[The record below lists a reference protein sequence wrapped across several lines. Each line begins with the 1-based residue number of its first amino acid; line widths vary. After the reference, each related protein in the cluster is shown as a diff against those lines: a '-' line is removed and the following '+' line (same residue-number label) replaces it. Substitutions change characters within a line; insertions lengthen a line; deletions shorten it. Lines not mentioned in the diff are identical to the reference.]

1 MSAPIDALTQTTDAQ
16 PLPVLGRDV
25 TVPLVT
31 GGEVTYAALDYAAS
45 APALQR
51 VWDDVAAYAP
61 YYGSVHRG
69 AGYLSQLSTDL
80 FENSRRAVAEFLGCR
95 EDDQVV
101 FTRSTTDSLNLLAAV
116 LPAGCEVFVFETE
129 HHASLLPWR
138 DARVSYLN
146 APRTPGE
153 AVATLERALA
163 ARDLK
168 GPALVCVTGA
178 SNVTGELWPVRE
190 LAAVAHAHGARVV
203 LDAAQLAPHHP
214 VDIAELDV
222 DWVAFSGHK
231 LYAPFGSGVLAG
243 RADWLRDSE
252 PYLAGGG
259 ASRKVARRSDGG
271 VDVEWHTTAARHE
284 AGSPNV
290 IGVYAIA
297 SACKALTEA
306 GFDRLVAR
314 ERELVARVREGL
326 AEVPEVRVLSL
337 FGDDAPRVGVISF
350 VVDGWNS
357 SHFAA
362 ALSAEYGIGV
372 RDGLFCA
379 HPLVRTLLGGDAGDP
394 GSAARLTPVPARGRS
409 TRSGSASGPVRR
421 TSTSSGSPGP
431 SGNSSGTA
439 PAGTTAPRTA
449 VASPTAADARRSGV
463 EADRERRFQVVL
475 GVGTERHVRVRGLD
489 ARDLADAA
497 RDDVRQVVVPGD
509 PHHGDQIVGAGD
521 GEDLAD
527 AFQRRDGLGDLGDP
541 VDAGLDEH
549 DRGDH
554 G

>member
-1 MSAPIDALTQTTDAQ
+1 MSVLAAATDQSFCA
-16 PLPVLGRDV
+16 PLPVLGKDV

-80 FENSRRAVAEFLGCR
+80 FESSRVTVAEFLGCR
-95 EDDQVV
+95 DDDQVV
-101 FTRSTTDSLNLLAAV
+101 FTRSTTDSLNLLAAA
-116 LPAGCEVFVFETE
+116 LPADCQVFVFETE

-138 DARVSYLN
+138 DARVTYLN
-146 APRTPGE
+146 APRTPDQ
-153 AVATLERALA
+153 AVETLERALA
-163 ARDLK
+163 GRDPY

-178 SNVTGELWPVRE
+178 SNVTGELWPVKE
-190 LAAVAHAHGARVV
+190 LAAAAHAHGARIV

-243 RADWLRDSE
+243 RSDWLTAAE

-259 ASRKVARRSDGG
+259 ASRQVARRADGG

-290 IGVYAIA
+290 IGVYSIA

-306 GFDRLVAR
+306 GFDSLVAR
-314 ERELVARVREGL
+314 EQRLVAEVRAGL
-326 AEVPEVRVLSL
+326 AEVPEVKVLSL

-350 VVDGWNS
+350 VVAGWNS

-379 HPLVRTLLGGDAGDP
+379 HPLVRTLLGSDPQDVGECGAPEAEPGEKSLNAIRVSFGAG
-394 GSAARLTPVPARGRS
+394 TPDEHVERFLRAVKELVSEGAQWKYRTEDGRCVPDR
-409 TRSGSASGPVRR
+409 
-421 TSTSSGSPGP
+421 
-431 SGNSSGTA
+431 GTA
-439 PAGTTAPRTA
+439 T
-449 VASPTAADARRSGV
+449 
-463 EADRERRFQVVL
+463 QV
-475 GVGTERHVRVRGLD
+475 
-489 ARDLADAA
+489 
-497 RDDVRQVVVPGD
+497 
-509 PHHGDQIVGAGD
+509 
-521 GEDLAD
+521 
-527 AFQRRDGLGDLGDP
+527 
-541 VDAGLDEH
+541 
-549 DRGDH
+549 
-554 G
+554 

>member
-1 MSAPIDALTQTTDAQ
+1 MSASLNATAEHASADAVRADAVCVE
-16 PLPVLGRDV
+16 PLSVLGRDV

-80 FENSRRAVAEFLGCR
+80 FEQSRVTVAEFLDCR
-95 EDDQVV
+95 PADQVI
-101 FTRSTTDSLNLLAAV
+101 FTRSTTDSLNLLAAA
-116 LPAGCEVFVFETE
+116 LPADCQVFVFETE
-129 HHASLLPWR
+129 HHASLLPWA
-138 DARVSYLN
+138 DARVTYLN
-146 APRTPGE
+146 APRTPDE
-153 AVATLERALA
+153 AIATLERALA
-163 ARDLK
+163 GRDPH

-190 LAAVAHAHGARVV
+190 LAAAAHAHGARIV

-214 VDIAELDV
+214 VSVRELDV

-243 RADWLRDSE
+243 RADWLREAE

-259 ASRKVARRSDGG
+259 ASRKVARREDGG

-290 IGVYAIA
+290 IGVYSIA
-297 SACKALTEA
+297 SACRALTET
-306 GFDRLVAR
+306 GFEGLVAR
-314 ERELVARVREGL
+314 ERQLIAKVREGL
-326 AEVPEVRVLSL
+326 AGVPEVRVLSL
-337 FGDDAPRVGVISF
+337 FGDDSPRVGVISF

-379 HPLVRTLLGGDAGDP
+379 HPLVRTLLGSEPQTQGECGAPEAAP
-394 GSAARLTPVPARGRS
+394 GERSEVGVPPAEGWGRS
-409 TRSGSASGPVRR
+409 LNAIRVSFG
-421 TSTSSGSPGP
+421 
-431 SGNSSGTA
+431 
-439 PAGTTAPRTA
+439 AGTP
-449 VASPTAADARRSGV
+449 
-463 EADRERRFQVVL
+463 
-475 GVGTERHVRVRGLD
+475 
-489 ARDLADAA
+489 
-497 RDDVRQVVVPGD
+497 
-509 PHHGDQIVGAGD
+509 
-521 GEDLAD
+521 
-527 AFQRRDGLGDLGDP
+527 
-541 VDAGLDEH
+541 DEH
-549 DRGDH
+549 VDRFVRAVRELVADGAKWSYRTEE
-554 G
+554 GRCVPVS

>member
-1 MSAPIDALTQTTDAQ
+1 MSAPTPASVAAVAAVAAASAVAA

-80 FENSRRAVAEFLGCR
+80 FENARRTVADFLGCR
-95 EDDQVV
+95 DDDQVV
-101 FTRSTTDSLNLLAAV
+101 FTRSTTDSLNLLAAA
-116 LPAGCEVFVFETE
+116 LPAGSRVFVFETE

-138 DARVSYLN
+138 EADVTYLD
-146 APRTPGE
+146 APRTPAQ
-153 AVATLERALA
+153 AVETLERALA
-163 ARDLK
+163 AREPY

-190 LAAVAHAHGARVV
+190 LAAAAHAHGARIV

-214 VDIAELDV
+214 VSVTDLDV

-243 RADWLRDSE
+243 RADWLREAE

-259 ASRKVARRSDGG
+259 ASRRVSRRADGG
-271 VDVEWHTTAARHE
+271 VDVQWHDSAARHE

-290 IGVYAIA
+290 IGAYAVA

-306 GFDRLVAR
+306 GFDTLVAR
-314 ERELVARVREGL
+314 EEYLIRKVREGL
-326 AEVPEVRVLSL
+326 ADVPEVRVLSL
-337 FGDDAPRVGVISF
+337 FGDDAPRVGVLSF
-350 VVDGWNS
+350 VVEGWNS

-379 HPLVRTLLGGDAGDP
+379 HPLLRTLLGSDPQAQGECGAPEAAPGEKSLNAVRVSFGAGTPDEHVERFVNAVKELVSDGARWNYRTEDGRCVP
-394 GSAARLTPVPARGRS
+394 DTASAAD
-409 TRSGSASGPVRR
+409 
-421 TSTSSGSPGP
+421 
-431 SGNSSGTA
+431 TA
-439 PAGTTAPRTA
+439 PAT
-449 VASPTAADARRSGV
+449 DA
-463 EADRERRFQVVL
+463 
-475 GVGTERHVRVRGLD
+475 
-489 ARDLADAA
+489 
-497 RDDVRQVVVPGD
+497 
-509 PHHGDQIVGAGD
+509 
-521 GEDLAD
+521 
-527 AFQRRDGLGDLGDP
+527 
-541 VDAGLDEH
+541 
-549 DRGDH
+549 
-554 G
+554 

>member
-1 MSAPIDALTQTTDAQ
+1 MSVVTAATDRSICS
-16 PLPVLGRDV
+16 PLPVLGKDV

-80 FENSRRAVAEFLGCR
+80 FENSRKAVAEFLGCR
-95 EDDQVV
+95 AGDQVI
-101 FTRSTTDSLNLLAAV
+101 FTRSTTDSLNLLAAAV
-116 LPAGCEVFVFETE
+116 PADCQVFVYETE

-138 DARVSYLN
+138 DARVTYLN
-146 APRTPGE
+146 APRTPAQAVE
-153 AVATLERALA
+153 ALERALA
-163 ARDLK
+163 GRDPH

-178 SNVTGELWPVRE
+178 SNVTGELWPVKE
-190 LAAVAHAHGARVV
+190 LAAAAHAHGARIV

-214 VDIAELDV
+214 VDIDELDV

-243 RADWLRDSE
+243 RADWLQDAE

-259 ASRKVARRSDGG
+259 ASRKVARRTDGG
-271 VDVEWHTTAARHE
+271 VDVEWHSTAARHE

-290 IGVYAIA
+290 IGVYSIA

-306 GFDRLVAR
+306 GFDRLVGR
-314 ERELVARVREGL
+314 EQQLVTRVREGL
-326 AEVPEVRVLSL
+326 AEVPQVKVLSL

-350 VVDGWNS
+350 VVEGWNS

-379 HPLVRTLLGGDAGDP
+379 HPLVRTLLGSDPQDP
-394 GSAARLTPVPARGRS
+394 GECGAPEAEPGERSLNAIRVSFGAGTPDEHIERFVRAVKELVSEGAQWKYRTEDGRCVPDR
-409 TRSGSASGPVRR
+409 
-421 TSTSSGSPGP
+421 
-431 SGNSSGTA
+431 GTA
-439 PAGTTAPRTA
+439 
-449 VASPTAADARRSGV
+449 
-463 EADRERRFQVVL
+463 QV
-475 GVGTERHVRVRGLD
+475 
-489 ARDLADAA
+489 
-497 RDDVRQVVVPGD
+497 
-509 PHHGDQIVGAGD
+509 
-521 GEDLAD
+521 
-527 AFQRRDGLGDLGDP
+527 
-541 VDAGLDEH
+541 
-549 DRGDH
+549 
-554 G
+554 

>member
-1 MSAPIDALTQTTDAQ
+1 MSAALNSAALKSATATATATADVAVSVSVDPACAE
-16 PLPVLGRDV
+16 PLAVLGREV

-45 APALQR
+45 TPALQR

-80 FENSRRAVAEFLGCR
+80 FEQSRVTVAEFLDCR
-95 EDDQVV
+95 PGDQVV

-116 LPAGCEVFVFETE
+116 IPAGCQVFVFETE
-129 HHASLLPWR
+129 HHASLLPWTN
-138 DARVSYLN
+138 ARVTYLN
-146 APRTPGE
+146 APRTPDE

-163 ARDLK
+163 DRDPY

-178 SNVTGELWPVRE
+178 SNVTGELWPVKE
-190 LAAVAHAHGARVV
+190 LAAAAHAHGARIV

-214 VDIAELDV
+214 VSVRELDV

-243 RADWLRDSE
+243 RADWLQEAE

-259 ASRKVARRSDGG
+259 ASRKVARREDGG

-290 IGVYAIA
+290 IGVYSIA
-297 SACKALTEA
+297 SACKALNEA
-306 GFDRLVAR
+306 GFENLVAR
-314 ERELVARVREGL
+314 ERQLIARVRAGL
-326 AEVPEVRVLSL
+326 AEVPAVRVLSL
-337 FGDDAPRVGVISF
+337 FGDGAPRVGVISF

-379 HPLVRTLLGGDAGDP
+379 HPLVRTLLGSEPQAQGECGAPETAPGERSLNAIRVSFGAG
-394 GSAARLTPVPARGRS
+394 TPDEHVERFVRAVKELVADGAKWQYRTEEGRCVPA
-409 TRSGSASGPVRR
+409 V
-421 TSTSSGSPGP
+421 
-431 SGNSSGTA
+431 
-439 PAGTTAPRTA
+439 
-449 VASPTAADARRSGV
+449 
-463 EADRERRFQVVL
+463 
-475 GVGTERHVRVRGLD
+475 
-489 ARDLADAA
+489 
-497 RDDVRQVVVPGD
+497 
-509 PHHGDQIVGAGD
+509 
-521 GEDLAD
+521 
-527 AFQRRDGLGDLGDP
+527 
-541 VDAGLDEH
+541 
-549 DRGDH
+549 
-554 G
+554 

>member
-1 MSAPIDALTQTTDAQ
+1 MSASLNAVATVATATATATTAAAQ
-16 PLPVLGRDV
+16 DPACAEPLAVLGRDV

-80 FENSRRAVAEFLGCR
+80 FEQSRVTVAEFLDCR
-95 EDDQVV
+95 PADQVV

-116 LPAGCEVFVFETE
+116 LPAGCQVFVFETE
-129 HHASLLPWR
+129 HHASLLPWTN
-138 DARVSYLN
+138 AQVTYLD
-146 APRTPGE
+146 APRTPDE
-153 AVATLERALA
+153 AVAILERALA
-163 ARDLK
+163 DRDPY

-178 SNVTGELWPVRE
+178 SNVTGELWPVKE
-190 LAAVAHAHGARVV
+190 LAAAAHAHGARIV

-214 VDIAELDV
+214 VSVRDLDV

-243 RADWLRDSE
+243 RADWLQEAD

-259 ASRKVARRSDGG
+259 ASRKVSRREDGG

-290 IGVYAIA
+290 IGVYSIA
-297 SACKALTEA
+297 STCRALTEA
-306 GFDRLVAR
+306 GFETLVAR
-314 ERELVARVREGL
+314 EQRLVARVREGL
-326 AEVPEVRVLSL
+326 ADVPAVRVLSL

-379 HPLVRTLLGGDAGDP
+379 HPLVRTLLGSEPQAQGECGAPEAAP
-394 GSAARLTPVPARGRS
+394 GERS
-409 TRSGSASGPVRR
+409 LNAIRVSFG
-421 TSTSSGSPGP
+421 
-431 SGNSSGTA
+431 
-439 PAGTTAPRTA
+439 AGTP
-449 VASPTAADARRSGV
+449 
-463 EADRERRFQVVL
+463 
-475 GVGTERHVRVRGLD
+475 
-489 ARDLADAA
+489 
-497 RDDVRQVVVPGD
+497 
-509 PHHGDQIVGAGD
+509 
-521 GEDLAD
+521 
-527 AFQRRDGLGDLGDP
+527 
-541 VDAGLDEH
+541 DEH
-549 DRGDH
+549 VDRFLGAVRELVAD
-554 G
+554 GAKWQYRTEEGRCVPLRGASARA

>member
-1 MSAPIDALTQTTDAQ
+1 MSATLNAAATSTIATAAAVTTAVTVDPACAE

-80 FENSRRAVAEFLGCR
+80 FEQSRVTVAEFLDCR
-95 EDDQVV
+95 PTDQVI

-116 LPAGCEVFVFETE
+116 VPADCQVFVFETE
-129 HHASLLPWR
+129 HHASLLPWTN
-138 DARVSYLN
+138 AQVTYLN
-146 APRTPGE
+146 APRTPDE

-163 ARDLK
+163 DRTASIEEGH

-178 SNVTGELWPVRE
+178 SNVTGELWPVKE
-190 LAAVAHAHGARVV
+190 LAAVAHAHGARIV

-214 VDIAELDV
+214 VSVQDLDV

-243 RADWLRDSE
+243 RADWLQQAE

-259 ASRKVARRSDGG
+259 ASRKVTRRVSGEDAGG

-290 IGVYAIA
+290 IGVYSIA
-297 SACKALTEA
+297 AACKALNEA
-306 GFDRLVAR
+306 GFDSLVAR
-314 ERELVARVREGL
+314 ERHLIAKVRGGL
-326 AEVPEVRVLSL
+326 AEVPAVRVLSL

-379 HPLVRTLLGGDAGDP
+379 HPLVRTLLGSEPQEPGECGAPEAAPGERSLNAIRVSFGAG
-394 GSAARLTPVPARGRS
+394 TPDEHVERFVRAVKELVADGAKWQYRTEEGRCVPA
-409 TRSGSASGPVRR
+409 V
-421 TSTSSGSPGP
+421 
-431 SGNSSGTA
+431 
-439 PAGTTAPRTA
+439 
-449 VASPTAADARRSGV
+449 
-463 EADRERRFQVVL
+463 
-475 GVGTERHVRVRGLD
+475 
-489 ARDLADAA
+489 
-497 RDDVRQVVVPGD
+497 
-509 PHHGDQIVGAGD
+509 
-521 GEDLAD
+521 
-527 AFQRRDGLGDLGDP
+527 
-541 VDAGLDEH
+541 
-549 DRGDH
+549 
-554 G
+554 

>member
-1 MSAPIDALTQTTDAQ
+1 MSVRPHTVETATAAVRAPGTAATVGNATPGTLAVAVDDDPCCDA

-80 FENSRRAVAEFLGCR
+80 FENSRVTVHEFLDCR
-95 EDDQVV
+95 EGDQVV
-101 FTRSTTDSLNLLAAV
+101 FTRSTTDSLNLLAGA
-116 LPAGCEVFVFETE
+116 LPEGCEVFVFETE
-129 HHASLLPWR
+129 HHASLLPWTS
-138 DARVSYLN
+138 ARVTYLN

-153 AVATLERALA
+153 AVRTLESALA
-163 ARDLK
+163 GRDPH

-190 LAAVAHAHGARVV
+190 LAAAAHAHGARIV
-203 LDAAQLAPHHP
+203 LDAAQLAPHHR
-214 VDIAELDV
+214 VSVRELDV

-243 RADWLRDSE
+243 RADWLQGAE

-259 ASRKVARRSDGG
+259 ASRKVARRADGG

-297 SACKALTEA
+297 SACRALTEA
-306 GFDRLVAR
+306 GFDALVERERHLVAK
-314 ERELVARVREGL
+314 VRAGL

-350 VVDGWNS
+350 VVEGWNS

-379 HPLVRTLLGGDAGDP
+379 HPLVRTLLGSEPQEVGECGAPDAEPAGRSEAG
-394 GSAARLTPVPARGRS
+394 GSPADGRAGSLNAIRVSFGAGTPDEHVERFVRAVRELVRDGARWNYRTEDGRCVPA
-409 TRSGSASGPVRR
+409 V
-421 TSTSSGSPGP
+421 
-431 SGNSSGTA
+431 
-439 PAGTTAPRTA
+439 
-449 VASPTAADARRSGV
+449 
-463 EADRERRFQVVL
+463 
-475 GVGTERHVRVRGLD
+475 
-489 ARDLADAA
+489 
-497 RDDVRQVVVPGD
+497 
-509 PHHGDQIVGAGD
+509 
-521 GEDLAD
+521 
-527 AFQRRDGLGDLGDP
+527 
-541 VDAGLDEH
+541 
-549 DRGDH
+549 
-554 G
+554 

>member
-1 MSAPIDALTQTTDAQ
+1 MSVSTVALEQSVGA

-80 FENSRRAVAEFLGCR
+80 FENARRTVAAFLGCR
-95 EDDQVV
+95 AEDEVV
-101 FTRSTTDSLNLLAAV
+101 FTRSTTDSLNLLARAV
-116 LPAGCEVFVFETE
+116 PDDCRVFVFETE

-138 DARVSYLN
+138 DAQVTYLD
-146 APRTPGE
+146 APRTPE
-153 AVATLERALA
+153 QAVATLERALA
-163 ARDLK
+163 GREPD

-190 LAAVAHAHGARVV
+190 LAAAARAHGARIV

-214 VDIAELDV
+214 VSVTDLDV

-231 LYAPFGSGVLAG
+231 LYAPFGAGVLAG
-243 RADWLRDSE
+243 RADWLRRAE

-259 ASRKVARRSDGG
+259 ATRRVTRRTDGG
-271 VDVEWHTTAARHE
+271 VDVEWHESVARHE

-290 IGVYAIA
+290 IGAYSIA
-297 SACKALTEA
+297 SACEALSQA
-306 GFDRLVAR
+306 GFDTLVAR
-314 ERELVARVREGL
+314 EQYLIRKVREAL
-326 AEVPEVRVLSL
+326 AQVPEVKVLSL
-337 FGDDAPRVGVISF
+337 FGDDAPRVGVLSF
-350 VVDGWNS
+350 VVEGWNS

-379 HPLVRTLLGGDAGDP
+379 HPLVRTLLGSDPQTRGECGVPEAAAGE
-394 GSAARLTPVPARGRS
+394 TPLNA
-409 TRSGSASGPVRR
+409 VRI
-421 TSTSSGSPGP
+421 SFG
-431 SGNSSGTA
+431 
-439 PAGTTAPRTA
+439 AGTPDEHVERF
-449 VASPTAADARRSGV
+449 V
-463 EADRERRFQVVL
+463 EAVRELVRNGARWSYR
-475 GVGTERHVRVRGLD
+475 TEGGRC
-489 ARDLADAA
+489 
-497 RDDVRQVVVPGD
+497 VP
-509 PHHGDQIVGAGD
+509 VTEA
-521 GEDLAD
+521 
-527 AFQRRDGLGDLGDP
+527 
-541 VDAGLDEH
+541 
-549 DRGDH
+549 
-554 G
+554 

>member
-1 MSAPIDALTQTTDAQ
+1 MSVFTAAADQSLCA
-16 PLPVLGRDV
+16 PLPVLGDDV
-25 TVPLVT
+25 LVPLVT
-31 GGEVTYAALDYAAS
+31 GGEVGYAALDYAAS
-45 APALQR
+45 APALKR

-80 FENSRRAVAEFLGCR
+80 FESSRATVAEFLGCR
-95 EDDQVV
+95 PEDQVV
-101 FTRSTTDSLNLLAAV
+101 FTRSTTDSLNLLAAA
-116 LPAGCEVFVFETE
+116 LPADCRVFVFETE

-138 DARVSYLN
+138 DAHVTYLN
-146 APRTPGE
+146 APRTPAQ

-163 ARDLK
+163 DREPY

-190 LAAVAHAHGARVV
+190 LAAAAHAHGARIV

-243 RADWLRDSE
+243 RADWLRDAE

-259 ASRKVARRSDGG
+259 ASRTVARRADGG

-290 IGVYAIA
+290 IGVHSIA

-314 ERELVARVREGL
+314 EQRLVREVLTGL
-326 AEVPEVRVLSL
+326 AEVPEVKVLSL

-350 VVDGWNS
+350 VVEGWNS

-379 HPLVRTLLGGDAGDP
+379 HPLVRTLLGTDP
-394 GSAARLTPVPARGRS
+394 GEAGECGAPEAQPGERS
-409 TRSGSASGPVRR
+409 LNAIRVSFG
-421 TSTSSGSPGP
+421 
-431 SGNSSGTA
+431 
-439 PAGTTAPRTA
+439 AGTP
-449 VASPTAADARRSGV
+449 
-463 EADRERRFQVVL
+463 
-475 GVGTERHVRVRGLD
+475 
-489 ARDLADAA
+489 
-497 RDDVRQVVVPGD
+497 
-509 PHHGDQIVGAGD
+509 
-521 GEDLAD
+521 
-527 AFQRRDGLGDLGDP
+527 
-541 VDAGLDEH
+541 DEH
-549 DRGDH
+549 VERFLRAVRELVSDGARWKYRTEDGRCVPDRGAAQV
-554 G
+554 

>member
-1 MSAPIDALTQTTDAQ
+1 MSARPVAATATTAAVASDPCCAA

-80 FENSRRAVAEFLGCR
+80 FENSRATVHSFLDCR
-95 EDDQVV
+95 DGDQVV
-101 FTRSTTDSLNLLAAV
+101 FTRSTTDSLNLLAAA
-116 LPAGCEVFVFETE
+116 LPADCQVFVFETE
-129 HHASLLPWR
+129 HHASLLPWG
-138 DARVSYLN
+138 DSRVTYLN

-153 AVATLERALA
+153 AVRTLEHALA
-163 ARDLK
+163 ERDPY

-190 LAAVAHAHGARVV
+190 LAAAAHAHGARIV

-214 VDIAELDV
+214 VSVRELDV

-243 RADWLRDSE
+243 RADWLQDAE

-259 ASRKVARRSDGG
+259 ASRRVARRADGG

-306 GFDRLVAR
+306 GFDTLV
-314 ERELVARVREGL
+314 EREQHLIAKVREGL

-379 HPLVRTLLGGDAGDP
+379 HPLVRTLLGSGPQEVGECGAPEAAPGERSLNAIRVSFGAG
-394 GSAARLTPVPARGRS
+394 TPDEHVERFVGAVRELVREGAQWTYHTEDGRCVPA
-409 TRSGSASGPVRR
+409 V
-421 TSTSSGSPGP
+421 
-431 SGNSSGTA
+431 
-439 PAGTTAPRTA
+439 
-449 VASPTAADARRSGV
+449 
-463 EADRERRFQVVL
+463 
-475 GVGTERHVRVRGLD
+475 
-489 ARDLADAA
+489 
-497 RDDVRQVVVPGD
+497 
-509 PHHGDQIVGAGD
+509 
-521 GEDLAD
+521 
-527 AFQRRDGLGDLGDP
+527 
-541 VDAGLDEH
+541 
-549 DRGDH
+549 
-554 G
+554 

>member
-1 MSAPIDALTQTTDAQ
+1 MSVSTAAVDQSVCA
-16 PLPVLGRDV
+16 PLPVLGADV

-31 GGEVTYAALDYAAS
+31 GGDVTYAALDYAAS

-80 FENSRRAVAEFLGCR
+80 FEASRVTVAEFLGCR
-95 EDDQVV
+95 ADDQVV
-101 FTRSTTDSLNLLAAV
+101 FTRSTTDSLNLLAAA
-116 LPAGCEVFVFETE
+116 LPADCQVFVFETE

-138 DARVSYLN
+138 DARVTCLD
-146 APRTPGE
+146 APRTPDQ

-163 ARDLK
+163 GRDPH

-178 SNVTGELWPVRE
+178 SNVTGELWPVKE
-190 LAAVAHAHGARVV
+190 LAAAAHAHGARIV

-214 VDIAELDV
+214 VDIAGLDV

-243 RADWLRDSE
+243 RADWLVDAD

-259 ASRKVARRSDGG
+259 ASRKVARRADGG

-290 IGVYAIA
+290 IGVYSIA

-314 ERELVARVREGL
+314 EQQLVTRVREGL
-326 AEVPEVRVLSL
+326 AGVPEVKVLSL

-350 VVDGWNS
+350 VVEGWNS

-379 HPLVRTLLGGDAGDP
+379 HPLVRTLLGSEPQDP
-394 GSAARLTPVPARGRS
+394 GECGAPEAAPGERS
-409 TRSGSASGPVRR
+409 LNAIRVSFG
-421 TSTSSGSPGP
+421 
-431 SGNSSGTA
+431 
-439 PAGTTAPRTA
+439 AGTP
-449 VASPTAADARRSGV
+449 
-463 EADRERRFQVVL
+463 
-475 GVGTERHVRVRGLD
+475 
-489 ARDLADAA
+489 
-497 RDDVRQVVVPGD
+497 
-509 PHHGDQIVGAGD
+509 
-521 GEDLAD
+521 
-527 AFQRRDGLGDLGDP
+527 
-541 VDAGLDEH
+541 DEH
-549 DRGDH
+549 IDRFLGAVRELVGKGARWTYRTEDGRCVPDRGAAQV
-554 G
+554 

>member
-1 MSAPIDALTQTTDAQ
+1 MSVSTAAAGQSVCT

-80 FENSRRAVAEFLGCR
+80 FENARRTVAEFLDCR
-95 EDDQVV
+95 PADQVV
-101 FTRSTTDSLNLLAAV
+101 FTRSTTDSLNLLARAI
-116 LPAGCEVFVFETE
+116 PAGCQVFVFETE
-129 HHASLLPWR
+129 HHASLLPWQ
-138 DARVSYLN
+138 DAQVTYLN
-146 APRTPGE
+146 APRTPQQ
-153 AVATLERALA
+153 AVETLERALA
-163 ARDLK
+163 GRTGSSEGGH

-190 LAAVAHAHGARVV
+190 LAAAAHAHGARIV

-214 VDIAELDV
+214 LSVTDLDV

-243 RADWLRDSE
+243 RADWLQAAE

-259 ASRKVARRSDGG
+259 ASRKVTRREDGG
-271 VDVEWHTTAARHE
+271 VAVEWHETAARHE

-290 IGVYAIA
+290 IGAHAIA

-306 GFDRLVAR
+306 GWDTLVAR
-314 ERELVARVREGL
+314 EQHLVRTVREGL
-326 AEVPEVRVLSL
+326 AEVPEVRILSL
-337 FGDDAPRVGVISF
+337 FGDDAPRVGVLSF
-350 VVDGWNS
+350 VVEGWNS

-379 HPLVRTLLGGDAGDP
+379 HPLVRTLLGSDPQTQGECGAPEAAPGEKSLNAIRVSFGAG
-394 GSAARLTPVPARGRS
+394 TPDEHVERFVNAVRELVTDGAKWQYRTEDGRCVPA
-409 TRSGSASGPVRR
+409 V
-421 TSTSSGSPGP
+421 
-431 SGNSSGTA
+431 
-439 PAGTTAPRTA
+439 
-449 VASPTAADARRSGV
+449 
-463 EADRERRFQVVL
+463 
-475 GVGTERHVRVRGLD
+475 
-489 ARDLADAA
+489 
-497 RDDVRQVVVPGD
+497 
-509 PHHGDQIVGAGD
+509 
-521 GEDLAD
+521 
-527 AFQRRDGLGDLGDP
+527 
-541 VDAGLDEH
+541 
-549 DRGDH
+549 
-554 G
+554 

>member
-1 MSAPIDALTQTTDAQ
+1 MPAAAATVAETSTVAAEPSVCA

-25 TVPLVT
+25 AVPLVT

-80 FENSRRAVAEFLGCR
+80 FENARRTVAEFLDCR
-95 EDDQVV
+95 ADDHLV
-101 FTRSTTDSLNLLAAV
+101 FTRSTTDSLNLLAAA
-116 LPAGCEVFVFETE
+116 LPDGCEVFVFETE
-129 HHASLLPWR
+129 HHAALLPWR
-138 DARVSYLN
+138 RAGRVTFLDAPDSP
-146 APRTPGE
+146 AQ
-153 AVATLERALA
+153 AVETLERALA
-163 ARDLK
+163 DRDPH

-190 LAAVAHAHGARVV
+190 LAAAAHAHGARIV
-203 LDAAQLAPHHP
+203 LDAAQLAPHRA
-214 VDIAELDV
+214 VSVRDLDV

-243 RADWLRDSE
+243 RADWLRAAE

-259 ASRKVARRSDGG
+259 ASRTVARREDGG
-271 VDVEWHTTAARHE
+271 VDVQWHETAARHE

-290 IGVYAIA
+290 IGAYAIA

-306 GFDRLVAR
+306 GFDALA
-314 ERELVARVREGL
+314 EREDALVRAVREGL
-326 AEVPEVRVLSL
+326 ADVPEVRFLSL
-337 FGDDAPRVGVISF
+337 FGDDAPRVGVLSF

-379 HPLVRTLLGGDAGDP
+379 HPLVRRLLGGDTGGAGECGAP
-394 GSAARLTPVPARGRS
+394 EAGALNAIRVSLGAGTPEEHVARFVRAVRELVRDGARWTYRTVDGRCVPD
-409 TRSGSASGPVRR
+409 
-421 TSTSSGSPGP
+421 P
-431 SGNSSGTA
+431 SGRA
-439 PAGTTAPRTA
+439 
-449 VASPTAADARRSGV
+449 
-463 EADRERRFQVVL
+463 
-475 GVGTERHVRVRGLD
+475 
-489 ARDLADAA
+489 
-497 RDDVRQVVVPGD
+497 
-509 PHHGDQIVGAGD
+509 
-521 GEDLAD
+521 
-527 AFQRRDGLGDLGDP
+527 
-541 VDAGLDEH
+541 
-549 DRGDH
+549 
-554 G
+554 

>member
-1 MSAPIDALTQTTDAQ
+1 MSARPNAAATTTPSDDPACAA
-16 PLPVLGRDV
+16 PLPVLGREV

-80 FENSRRAVAEFLGCR
+80 FENSRRTVAEFLGCR
-95 EDDQVV
+95 PGDEVV

-116 LPAGCEVFVFETE
+116 VPAECEVFVFETE

-138 DARVSYLN
+138 DARVTYLN

-163 ARDLK
+163 GRGSA

-190 LAAVAHAHGARVV
+190 LAAAAHAGGARIV

-243 RADWLRDSE
+243 RADWLQDAE

-259 ASRKVARRSDGG
+259 ASRKVARRADGG
-271 VDVEWHTTAARHE
+271 VDVDWHTTAARHE

-297 SACKALTEA
+297 SACKALTDA
-306 GFDRLVAR
+306 GFDTLVAR
-314 ERELVARVREGL
+314 EQRLVARVREGL
-326 AEVPEVRVLSL
+326 AGVPEVKVLSL
-337 FGDDAPRVGVISF
+337 FGEDAPRVGVLSF
-350 VVDGWNS
+350 VVEGWNS

-379 HPLVRTLLGGDAGDP
+379 HPLVRTLLDSDPQDP
-394 GSAARLTPVPARGRS
+394 GECGAPEAEPGERS
-409 TRSGSASGPVRR
+409 LNAIRVSFG
-421 TSTSSGSPGP
+421 
-431 SGNSSGTA
+431 
-439 PAGTTAPRTA
+439 AGTP
-449 VASPTAADARRSGV
+449 
-463 EADRERRFQVVL
+463 
-475 GVGTERHVRVRGLD
+475 
-489 ARDLADAA
+489 
-497 RDDVRQVVVPGD
+497 
-509 PHHGDQIVGAGD
+509 
-521 GEDLAD
+521 
-527 AFQRRDGLGDLGDP
+527 
-541 VDAGLDEH
+541 DEH
-549 DRGDH
+549 VDRFVRAVRELVTDGARWNYRTEDGRCVPDRG
-554 G
+554 

>member
-1 MSAPIDALTQTTDAQ
+1 MPARPAATATATATASAVAACE
-16 PLPVLGRDV
+16 PLPVLGSDV
-25 TVPLVT
+25 LVPLVT

-45 APALQR
+45 APALRR
-51 VWDDVAAYAP
+51 VWDDIAAYAP

-80 FENSRRAVAEFLGCR
+80 FENSRKDVAAFLGCR

-116 LPAGCEVFVFETE
+116 APRGTEVFVFETE
-129 HHASLLPWR
+129 HHASLLPWEQR
-138 DARVSYLN
+138 EDVTVRYLS
-146 APRTPGE
+146 APRSPRQ
-153 AVATLERALA
+153 AVETLEKALA
-163 ARDLK
+163 GRAG

-190 LAAVAHAHGARVV
+190 LATAAHAHGARIV

-214 VDIAELDV
+214 VDIAEADI

-231 LYAPFGSGVLAG
+231 LYAPFGAGVLAG
-243 RADWLRDSE
+243 RADWLRE
-252 PYLAGGG
+252 ARPYLAGGG
-259 ASRKVARRSDGG
+259 ASRKVRRREDGG

-306 GFDRLVAR
+306 GFEGLVAR
-314 ERELVARVREGL
+314 ERQLIEKVRAGL

-337 FGDDAPRVGVISF
+337 FGDDAPRVGVLSF
-350 VVDGWNS
+350 VVEGWNS

-379 HPLVRTLLGGDAGDP
+379 HPLVRTLLDSEPDEP
-394 GSAARLTPVPARGRS
+394 GECGAPEAAPGERS
-409 TRSGSASGPVRR
+409 LNAIRVSFG
-421 TSTSSGSPGP
+421 
-431 SGNSSGTA
+431 
-439 PAGTTAPRTA
+439 AGTP
-449 VASPTAADARRSGV
+449 DEHV
-463 EADRERRFQVVL
+463 ERF
-475 GVGTERHVRVRGLD
+475 
-489 ARDLADAA
+489 
-497 RDDVRQVVVPGD
+497 
-509 PHHGDQIVGAGD
+509 VGAVK
-521 GEDLAD
+521 ELV
-527 AFQRRDGLGDLGDP
+527 RDGARWSYRTEEGRCVP
-541 VDAGLDEH
+541 
-549 DRGDH
+549 DRG
-554 G
+554 

>member
-1 MSAPIDALTQTTDAQ
+1 MSASLNAVTAAAVTAAAATAVDPACAE

-80 FENSRRAVAEFLGCR
+80 FEQSRVTVAGFLDCR
-95 EDDQVV
+95 PSDQVI

-116 LPAGCEVFVFETE
+116 LPAGCQVFVFETE
-129 HHASLLPWR
+129 HHASLLPWV
-138 DARVSYLN
+138 DAQVTYLN
-146 APRTPGE
+146 APRTPDE

-163 ARDLK
+163 DREPH

-178 SNVTGELWPVRE
+178 SNVTGELWPVKE
-190 LAAVAHAHGARVV
+190 LAAAAHAHGARIV

-214 VDIAELDV
+214 VSVQDLDV

-243 RADWLRDSE
+243 RADWLREAE

-259 ASRKVARRSDGG
+259 ASRKVARREDGG

-290 IGVYAIA
+290 IGVYSIA

-306 GFDRLVAR
+306 GFENLVAR
-314 ERELVARVREGL
+314 ERHLIAKVREGL
-326 AEVPEVRVLSL
+326 ADVPAVRVLSL

-379 HPLVRTLLGGDAGDP
+379 HPLVRTLLGSEPQAQGECGAPEAAPGERSLNAIRVSFGAG
-394 GSAARLTPVPARGRS
+394 TPDEHVERFVRAVKELVADGAKWQYRTEEGRCVPA
-409 TRSGSASGPVRR
+409 V
-421 TSTSSGSPGP
+421 
-431 SGNSSGTA
+431 
-439 PAGTTAPRTA
+439 
-449 VASPTAADARRSGV
+449 
-463 EADRERRFQVVL
+463 
-475 GVGTERHVRVRGLD
+475 
-489 ARDLADAA
+489 
-497 RDDVRQVVVPGD
+497 
-509 PHHGDQIVGAGD
+509 
-521 GEDLAD
+521 
-527 AFQRRDGLGDLGDP
+527 
-541 VDAGLDEH
+541 
-549 DRGDH
+549 
-554 G
+554 

>member
-1 MSAPIDALTQTTDAQ
+1 MSVSTLAADQSVCA

-80 FENSRRAVAEFLGCR
+80 FENARRTVAEFLGCR
-95 EDDQVV
+95 DGDQVV
-101 FTRSTTDSLNLLAAV
+101 FTRSTTDSLNLLAAA
-116 LPAGCEVFVFETE
+116 LPAGCQVFVFETE

-138 DARVSYLN
+138 NAQVTYLDAPSS
-146 APRTPGE
+146 PRQ
-153 AVATLERALA
+153 AVETLERALA
-163 ARDLK
+163 GRHVH

-190 LAAVAHAHGARVV
+190 LAAAAHAHGARIV

-214 VDIAELDV
+214 VSVQDLDV

-231 LYAPFGSGVLAG
+231 LYAPFGCGVLAG
-243 RADWLRDSE
+243 RGAWLRQAE

-259 ASRKVARRSDGG
+259 ASRKVTRRADGG
-271 VDVEWHTTAARHE
+271 VDVEWHDSAARHE

-290 IGVYAIA
+290 IGAYAVA

-306 GFDRLVAR
+306 GFDTLVAR
-314 ERELVARVREGL
+314 EQYLVRKVRDGL
-326 AEVPEVRVLSL
+326 ADVPQVRFLSL
-337 FGDDAPRVGVISF
+337 FGDDAPRVGVLSF
-350 VVDGWNS
+350 VVEGWNS

-379 HPLVRTLLGGDAGDP
+379 HPLVRTLLGSDP
-394 GSAARLTPVPARGRS
+394 QTQGECGAPEAAPGE
-409 TRSGSASGPVRR
+409 
-421 TSTSSGSPGP
+421 TSLNAIRVSFG
-431 SGNSSGTA
+431 
-439 PAGTTAPRTA
+439 AGTPDEHVDRFVSA
-449 VASPTAADARRSGV
+449 VKELV
-463 EADRERRFQVVL
+463 
-475 GVGTERHVRVRGLD
+475 
-489 ARDLADAA
+489 
-497 RDDVRQVVVPGD
+497 
-509 PHHGDQIVGAGD
+509 
-521 GEDLAD
+521 
-527 AFQRRDGLGDLGDP
+527 RDGARWNYRTQDGRCVPDTS
-541 VDAGLDEH
+541 A
-549 DRGDH
+549 
-554 G
+554 

>member
-1 MSAPIDALTQTTDAQ
+1 MSVSTAAIDPSVCA

-25 TVPLVT
+25 SVPLVT

-80 FENSRRAVAEFLGCR
+80 FENSRRTVAEFLGCR
-95 EDDQVV
+95 ADDQVV
-101 FTRSTTDSLNLLAAV
+101 FTRSTTDSLNLLAAAI
-116 LPAGCEVFVFETE
+116 PADCQVFVYETE

-138 DARVSYLN
+138 DAQVTYLD
-146 APRTPGE
+146 APRTPGQ
-153 AVATLERALA
+153 AVETLERALA
-163 ARDLK
+163 DRDPY

-178 SNVTGELWPVRE
+178 SNVTGELWPVKE
-190 LAAVAHAHGARVV
+190 LAAAAHAHGARIV

-243 RADWLRDSE
+243 RADWLQAAE

-259 ASRKVARRSDGG
+259 ASRKVARRADGG
-271 VDVEWHTTAARHE
+271 VDVDWHTTAARHE

-290 IGVYAIA
+290 IGVYSIA

-306 GFDRLVAR
+306 GFDSLVAR
-314 ERELVARVREGL
+314 EQELVSRVRAGL
-326 AEVPEVRVLSL
+326 AEVPEVQVLSL

-350 VVDGWNS
+350 VVRGWNS

-379 HPLVRTLLGGDAGDP
+379 HPLVRTLLGSDPQDP
-394 GSAARLTPVPARGRS
+394 GECGAPEAEPGERS
-409 TRSGSASGPVRR
+409 LNAIRVSFG
-421 TSTSSGSPGP
+421 
-431 SGNSSGTA
+431 
-439 PAGTTAPRTA
+439 AGTP
-449 VASPTAADARRSGV
+449 
-463 EADRERRFQVVL
+463 
-475 GVGTERHVRVRGLD
+475 
-489 ARDLADAA
+489 
-497 RDDVRQVVVPGD
+497 
-509 PHHGDQIVGAGD
+509 
-521 GEDLAD
+521 
-527 AFQRRDGLGDLGDP
+527 
-541 VDAGLDEH
+541 DEH
-549 DRGDH
+549 IERFLRAVSELVREGARWNYRTEDGRCVPDRGEAAQV
-554 G
+554 

>member
-1 MSAPIDALTQTTDAQ
+1 MSVSTVAADSSVCA

-80 FENSRRAVAEFLGCR
+80 FENARRTVAEFLDCR
-95 EDDQVV
+95 EGDQVV
-101 FTRSTTDSLNLLAAV
+101 FTRSTTDSLNLLAAA
-116 LPAGCEVFVFETE
+116 LPDDCRVFVFETE
-129 HHASLLPWR
+129 HHAALLPWR
-138 DARVSYLN
+138 GAQVTYLD
-146 APRTPGE
+146 APRSPRE
-153 AVATLERALA
+153 AVETLERALA
-163 ARDLK
+163 DRDPH

-190 LAAVAHAHGARVV
+190 LTAAAHAHGARIV
-203 LDAAQLAPHHP
+203 LDAAQLAPHHQ
-214 VDIAELDV
+214 VSVADLGV

-243 RADWLRDSE
+243 RADWLRAAE

-259 ASRKVARRSDGG
+259 ASRKVGRREDGG
-271 VDVEWHTTAARHE
+271 VDVEWHDSAARHE

-290 IGVYAIA
+290 IGAYALA

-306 GFDRLVAR
+306 GFDTLVAR
-314 ERELVARVREGL
+314 EQYLVRVVRDGL
-326 AEVPEVRVLSL
+326 ADVPGVRFLSL
-337 FGDDAPRVGVISF
+337 FGDEAPRVGVLSF
-350 VVDGWNS
+350 VVEGWNS

-379 HPLVRTLLGGDAGDP
+379 HPLLRTLLGSDP
-394 GSAARLTPVPARGRS
+394 QTQGECGAPEAA
-409 TRSGSASGPVRR
+409 
-421 TSTSSGSPGP
+421 PGEKALNAIRV
-431 SGNSSGTA
+431 SFG
-439 PAGTTAPRTA
+439 AGTP
-449 VASPTAADARRSGV
+449 
-463 EADRERRFQVVL
+463 
-475 GVGTERHVRVRGLD
+475 
-489 ARDLADAA
+489 
-497 RDDVRQVVVPGD
+497 
-509 PHHGDQIVGAGD
+509 
-521 GEDLAD
+521 
-527 AFQRRDGLGDLGDP
+527 
-541 VDAGLDEH
+541 DEH
-549 DRGDH
+549 VERFVRAVKELVADGAKWNYRTEDGRCVPDTSA
-554 G
+554 

>member
-1 MSAPIDALTQTTDAQ
+1 MSVFTAAADQSLCA
-16 PLPVLGRDV
+16 PLPVLGEDV
-25 TVPLVT
+25 LVPLVT
-31 GGEVTYAALDYAAS
+31 GGEVGYAALDYAAS
-45 APALQR
+45 APALKR

-80 FENSRRAVAEFLGCR
+80 FESSRATVAEFLGCR
-95 EDDQVV
+95 PEDQVV
-101 FTRSTTDSLNLLAAV
+101 FTRSTTDSLNLLAAA
-116 LPAGCEVFVFETE
+116 LPAGCQVFVFETE

-138 DARVSYLN
+138 DARVTYLN
-146 APRTPGE
+146 APRTPAQ
-153 AVATLERALA
+153 AVATLEAALA
-163 ARDLK
+163 GREPH

-190 LAAVAHAHGARVV
+190 LAAAAHAHGARIV

-243 RADWLRDSE
+243 RADWLREAE

-259 ASRKVARRSDGG
+259 ASRKVARRTDGG

-290 IGVYAIA
+290 IGVYSIA

-314 ERELVARVREGL
+314 EQHLVGEVLSGL
-326 AEVPEVRVLSL
+326 AEVPEVKVLSL

-350 VVDGWNS
+350 VVEGWNS

-379 HPLVRTLLGGDAGDP
+379 HPLVRTLLGSDP
-394 GSAARLTPVPARGRS
+394 GEAGECGAPEAEPGERS
-409 TRSGSASGPVRR
+409 LNAIRVSFG
-421 TSTSSGSPGP
+421 
-431 SGNSSGTA
+431 
-439 PAGTTAPRTA
+439 AGTP
-449 VASPTAADARRSGV
+449 
-463 EADRERRFQVVL
+463 
-475 GVGTERHVRVRGLD
+475 
-489 ARDLADAA
+489 
-497 RDDVRQVVVPGD
+497 
-509 PHHGDQIVGAGD
+509 
-521 GEDLAD
+521 
-527 AFQRRDGLGDLGDP
+527 
-541 VDAGLDEH
+541 DEH
-549 DRGDH
+549 VERFLRAVRELVSDGARWKYRTEDGRCVPDRGAAAQV
-554 G
+554 